1 MGYHILWFYK
11 LHCCCQRRNFLMTQR
26 PSAIFYA
33 VLAAALYAISS
44 PVSKLLLVEVPP
56 TMMAALL
63 YLGAGIGMSLIAF
76 YRYRRGKLKE
86 EMRLTKKELPYTVGM
101 IVLDILAPIFLM
113 VGLTMTTPAT
123 VSLLNNFEIVATSL
137 IALFIFKEFIS
148 RRLWIAI
155 GLITVSSILL
165 SVEDFSNLSFSFGS
179 LLVLMASISWGFEN
193 NITRKLS
200 VKDPLQV
207 VILKG
212 FGSGLGSLLISLAL
226 KETTTN
232 ILYIALT
239 LLLGFVAYG
248 MSIYLYVY
256 AQRHLGA
263 AKTSAYYAVAPFI
276 GAGLSLLIFLEI
288 PSLTFIIALLIMI
301 IGTYF
306 ASTDAR

>member
-1 MGYHILWFYK
+1 
-11 LHCCCQRRNFLMTQR
+11 MTKR
-26 PSAIFYA
+26 TSAIFYA

-76 YRYRRGKLKE
+76 YRYKRGKLKE
-86 EMRLTKKELPYTVGM
+86 EMRLTRKELPYTLGM
-101 IVLDILAPIFLM
+101 IILDILAPIFLM

-137 IALFIFKEFIS
+137 IALFIFKEFITK
-148 RRLWIAI
+148 RLWIAI

-179 LLVLMASISWGFEN
+179 LLVLLASISWGFEN
-193 NITRKLS
+193 NLTRKLS

-276 GAGLSLLIFLEI
+276 GAALSLLIFLEI

-306 ASTDAR
+306 ASTDAK

>member
-1 MGYHILWFYK
+1 
-11 LHCCCQRRNFLMTQR
+11 MTKR

-76 YRYRRGKLKE
+76 YRYKRGKLKE
-86 EMRLTKKELPYTVGM
+86 EMNLTRKELPYTLGM
-101 IVLDILAPIFLM
+101 IALDILAPIFLM

-137 IALFIFKEFIS
+137 IALFIFKEFITK
-148 RRLWIAI
+148 RLWIAI

-165 SVEDFSNLSFSFGS
+165 SVEDFSSLSFSFGS
-179 LLVLMASISWGFEN
+179 LLVLLASISWGFEN
-193 NITRKLS
+193 NLTRKLS

-276 GAGLSLLIFLEI
+276 GAALSLLIFLEI

-306 ASTDAR
+306 ASTDAK

>member
-1 MGYHILWFYK
+1 
-11 LHCCCQRRNFLMTQR
+11 MTRQTT
-26 PSAIFYA
+26 AIFYA

-76 YRYRRGKLKE
+76 YRYKRGKLKE
-86 EMRLTKKELPYTVGM
+86 EMNLTRKELPYTLGM
-101 IVLDILAPIFLM
+101 IALDILAPIFLM

-137 IALFIFKEFIS
+137 IALFIFKEFITK
-148 RRLWIAI
+148 RLWIAI

-179 LLVLMASISWGFEN
+179 LLVLLASISWGFEN
-193 NITRKLS
+193 NLTRKLS

-239 LLLGFVAYG
+239 LFLGFVAYG

-276 GAGLSLLIFLEI
+276 GAALSLLIFLEI

-306 ASTDAR
+306 ASTDAK

>member
-1 MGYHILWFYK
+1 
-11 LHCCCQRRNFLMTQR
+11 MTKR

-76 YRYRRGKLKE
+76 YRYKRGKLKE
-86 EMRLTKKELPYTVGM
+86 EMNLTRKELPYTLGM
-101 IVLDILAPIFLM
+101 IILDILAPIFLM

-137 IALFIFKEFIS
+137 IALFIFKEFITK
-148 RRLWIAI
+148 RLWIAI

-179 LLVLMASISWGFEN
+179 LLVLLASISWGFEN

-212 FGSGLGSLLISLAL
+212 FGSGLGSLLISLTL

-276 GAGLSLLIFLEI
+276 GAALSLLIFLEI

-306 ASTDAR
+306 ASTDARSES

>member
-1 MGYHILWFYK
+1 
-11 LHCCCQRRNFLMTQR
+11 MTKR
-26 PSAIFYA
+26 TSAIFYA

-76 YRYRRGKLKE
+76 YRYKRGKLKE
-86 EMRLTKKELPYTVGM
+86 EMNLTRKELPYTLGM
-101 IVLDILAPIFLM
+101 IALDILAPIFLM
-113 VGLTMTTPAT
+113 VGLTMTTPST

-137 IALFIFKEFIS
+137 IALFIFKEFITK
-148 RRLWIAI
+148 RLWIAI

-179 LLVLMASISWGFEN
+179 LLVLLASISWGFEN
-193 NITRKLS
+193 NLTRKLS

-212 FGSGLGSLLISLAL
+212 FGSGLGSLLISLTL

-276 GAGLSLLIFLEI
+276 GAALSLLIFLEI

-306 ASTDAR
+306 ASTDAK

>member
-1 MGYHILWFYK
+1 
-11 LHCCCQRRNFLMTQR
+11 MTKR
-26 PSAIFYA
+26 TTAIFYA

-76 YRYRRGKLKE
+76 YRYKRGKLKE
-86 EMRLTKKELPYTVGM
+86 EMNLTRKELPYTLGM
-101 IVLDILAPIFLM
+101 IILDILAPIFLM

-137 IALFIFKEFIS
+137 IALFIFKEFITK
-148 RRLWIAI
+148 RLWIAI

-179 LLVLMASISWGFEN
+179 LLVLLASISWGFEN

-232 ILYIALT
+232 ILYIVLT
-239 LLLGFVAYG
+239 LFLGFVAYG

-276 GAGLSLLIFLEI
+276 GAALSLLIFLEI

-306 ASTDAR
+306 ASTDAK